1 MVRRAFREAREEG
14 PVFSADDW
22 YEWACELEPSSP
34 GEAKDA
40 YEQAL
45 ALDAGHAQAHV
56 NLGRLLHEG
65 GDAAAAAPHY
75 EAALR
80 ARPDDGTAA
89 FNLAVALED
98 LGKTP
103 EALLA
108 YEHAV
113 KVDPDN
119 ADAHFNAA
127 ALAEKLGQPAAA
139 LRHLRTYRKLTRGE
153 R

>member
-1 MVRRAFREAREEG
+1 MGLRARA
-14 PVFSADDW
+14 V
-22 YEWACELEPSSP
+22 
-34 GEAKDA
+34 
-40 YEQAL
+40 
-45 ALDAGHAQAHV
+45 LDGHAQAHV
-56 NLGRLLHEG
+56 NLGRLLHEA

-89 FNLAVALED
+89 FNLGVALED

-113 KVDPDN
+113 RVDPDN

-127 ALAEKLGQPAAA
+127 ALAEKLGQASAA